1 MRIVALITGSIE
13 EQILC
18 FPTLET
24 LKQEYPGVTIDVIVN
39 PNAKLAYR
47 LCPYVHETLAFNY
60 EDTNGLAD
68 YLNLLGMIRDR
79 EYDIAIL
86 TEPNWALEL
95 LLWLNG
101 IPRRIGFKNQ
111 PSWFLSNTVPAKKQ
125 QYQPNYYHDLL
136 QCLGITTACPALQI
150 KVNPEDIDWA
160 KIQQQSLGIE
170 NNNYIVLFGGEGRYP
185 VNCWQNIIDTL
196 ETQEPNQAI
205 VILPDIQ
212 QSPWLEELQKICP
225 NIKLLSPPDIGKLA
239 AIVKQAKLL
248 VCTNGI
254 PLVIATGLGTQTFA
268 LVTPEEQLK
277 LLPPNQGRYMGIQA
291 SSIADIAPDLI
302 LSQIR

>member
-24 LKQEYPGVTIDVIVN
+24 LKQEYPGSIIDVIAN

-47 LCPYVHETLAFNY
+47 LCPHVHETLAFNY

-86 TEPNWALEL
+86 TESNWTLEL

-111 PSWFLSNTVPAKKQ
+111 SSWFLSNAVPAKKE
-125 QYQPNYYHDLL
+125 QYRPNYYHDLL
-136 QCLGITTACPALQI
+136 QGLDITSTCPALDI
-150 KVNPEDIDWA
+150 SVNAEDLDWA
-160 KIQQQSLGIE
+160 KVQQQSLGIKD
-170 NNNYIVLFGGEGRYP
+170 NNYIVIFGGEGRYP
-185 VNCWQNIIDTL
+185 INYWQNIIDSL
-196 ETQEPNQAI
+196 EEKQPNQSI
-205 VILPDIQ
+205 IILPDIQ
-212 QSPWLEELQKICP
+212 ERPWLNKLQQICP
-225 NIKLLSPPDIGKLA
+225 NIKLLNPPDIGKLA

-248 VCTNGI
+248 ICTSGI
-254 PLVIATGLGTQTFA
+254 PLVIATGLGTQTLAF
-268 LVTPEEQLK
+268 VTPEEKLK
-277 LLPPNQGRYMGIQA
+277 LLPANKDRYLGIQA
-291 SSIADIAPDLI
+291 SSIADIAPDSI
-302 LSQIR
+302 LSQIH